1 MTEDN
6 QQILSYLD
14 LFVRDD
20 PPDLSRLYQM
30 LHRDFAFTDPFH
42 QITGPAPFYRLLLK
56 TRRLSA
62 SFTVLALAQLPEERA
77 SERHWPSELHWVVK
91 WRFCGRL
98 PVVGVLDPTG
108 FCEVAQ
114 DRATGRI
121 LRHDDYWDSAVQIY
135 MRLPLLGY
143 LIRTI
148 ARHIGKD

>member
-1 MTEDN
+1 MTDDK
-6 QQILSYLD
+6 QQVVNYLD

-20 PPDLSRLYQM
+20 PPDLSALCQM
-30 LHRDFAFTDPFH
+30 LHANFVFTDPFH
-42 QITGPAPFYRLLLK
+42 QITSPDRFYRLLLK
-56 TRRLSA
+56 TRRLSP
-62 SFTVLALAQLPEERA
+62 SFTVLALTQLPEERA
-77 SERHWPSELHWVVK
+77 SERHWPSELHWIVK

-98 PVVGVLDPTG
+98 PVVGVLDFTG

-121 LRHDDYWDSAVQIY
+121 LRHDDYWDSAVHIY

-148 ARHIGKD
+148 ARRIGKD

>member
-20 PPDLSRLYQM
+20 PPDYSTLCQLI
-30 LHRDFAFTDPFH
+30 HANFVFTDPFH

-56 TRRLSA
+56 TRRLSP

-77 SERHWPSELHWVVK
+77 SSELHWVVK

-98 PVVGVLDPTG
+98 PVVGVLDLTG